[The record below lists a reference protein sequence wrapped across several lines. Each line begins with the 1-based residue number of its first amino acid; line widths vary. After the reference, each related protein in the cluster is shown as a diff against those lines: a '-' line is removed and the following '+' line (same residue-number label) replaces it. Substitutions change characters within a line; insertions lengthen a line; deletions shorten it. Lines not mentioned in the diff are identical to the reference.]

1 MPGIQPPP
9 ILPVTSLTL
18 PRYGA
23 DRLPNGMA
31 LYTLAGGTEP
41 VLKLE
46 IVLRAGAS
54 YEQKPG
60 VAEVT
65 AALMAEGT
73 RRLSSAAL
81 AEEMEFLGATLQT
94 RGGVDTIRVRLWTL
108 TRYFPDLIQLVGEL
122 IREPA
127 FDEEELRVYVD
138 NKIERLQIDLKKNEI
153 LAYRHLTE
161 SVFGPEHPY
170 GRNTFPADYQALT
183 RQDLVDHHAHFVR
196 PDRAMAFLS
205 GHFGEVET
213 GLLTDVLGAWVPAA
227 DNGLEPPD
235 PVVISRA
242 GRVDIEGPQQHQA
255 AIRIGRRLF
264 PESHPDYPGLFV
276 LNTVLGGYFGS
287 RLMMEIRE
295 NQGLTYGIYSS
306 VDSFARDGVF
316 YISTETATDQVD
328 KMLAA
333 IRVEVDR
340 LRRELIPDDELTMA
354 RNYLMG
360 HLMTQID
367 GPISSLDYIKTMK
380 IEGLDD
386 HHFAEMVDTI
396 LTITPGR
403 LRDLAGQYLDPESW
417 VTIRVG

>member
-1 MPGIQPPP
+1 MDCRSIRACIFVGRVHQALQGTKRSAKQTVTHRGPGERTVRAIAKISLTSAAMPGIPPP
-9 ILPVTSLTL
+9 SILPVTSLNL
-18 PRYGA
+18 PRYA
-23 DRLPNGMA
+23 LDRLPNGMS

-73 RRLSSAAL
+73 QRLSSAAL

-108 TRYFPDLIQLVGEL
+108 TRYFPELIHLVGEL

-183 RQDLVDHHAHFVR
+183 RQDLIQHHAHF
-196 PDRAMAFLS
+196 
-205 GHFGEVET
+205 
-213 GLLTDVLGAWVPAA
+213 
-227 DNGLEPPD
+227 
-235 PVVISRA
+235 
-242 GRVDIEGPQQHQA
+242 
-255 AIRIGRRLF
+255 
-264 PESHPDYPGLFV
+264 
-276 LNTVLGGYFGS
+276 
-287 RLMMEIRE
+287 
-295 NQGLTYGIYSS
+295 
-306 VDSFARDGVF
+306 
-316 YISTETATDQVD
+316 
-328 KMLAA
+328 
-333 IRVEVDR
+333 
-340 LRRELIPDDELTMA
+340 
-354 RNYLMG
+354 
-360 HLMTQID
+360 
-367 GPISSLDYIKTMK
+367 
-380 IEGLDD
+380 
-386 HHFAEMVDTI
+386 
-396 LTITPGR
+396 
-403 LRDLAGQYLDPESW
+403 
-417 VTIRVG
+417 